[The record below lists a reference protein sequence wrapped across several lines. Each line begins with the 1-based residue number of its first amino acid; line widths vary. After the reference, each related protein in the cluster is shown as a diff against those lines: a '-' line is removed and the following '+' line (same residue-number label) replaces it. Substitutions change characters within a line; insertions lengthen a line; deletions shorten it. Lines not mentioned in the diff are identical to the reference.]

1 MSVWTEHTVVMW
13 MLSVT
18 IPWDLNSARVKMD
31 FKEMEL
37 NAQVTSSDI
46 FTLRLLFSVFQIS
59 ERNGLI
65 YIIFLFVF

>member
-1 MSVWTEHTVVMW
+1 

-18 IPWDLNSARVKMD
+18 IPWDLTSARVKMD

-37 NAQVTSSDI
+37 NVQVTSSDI
-46 FTLRLLFSVFQIS
+46 FTLRLLSSVFQIS

-65 YIIFLFVF
+65 YIIFHFVF

>member
-1 MSVWTEHTVVMW
+1 

-18 IPWDLNSARVKMD
+18 IPRDLTSARVKMD

>member
-1 MSVWTEHTVVMW
+1 

-18 IPWDLNSARVKMD
+18 IPWDLTSARVKMD
-31 FKEMEL
+31 FKETEL
-37 NAQVTSSDI
+37 NALVTNSDI
-46 FTLRLLFSVFQIS
+46 FTLRLLSSVFQIS

>member
-1 MSVWTEHTVVMW
+1 MSVWTERTIVMW

-18 IPWDLNSARVKMD
+18 IPWDLTSARVKMD

-46 FTLRLLFSVFQIS
+46 FTLRLLSSVFQIS

-65 YIIFLFVF
+65 YIIFLFVC

>member
-1 MSVWTEHTVVMW
+1 MW

-18 IPWDLNSARVKMD
+18 IPWDLTSARVKMD

-46 FTLRLLFSVFQIS
+46 FTLRLLSSVFQIS
-59 ERNGLI
+59 
-65 YIIFLFVF
+65 

>member
-1 MSVWTEHTVVMW
+1 

-18 IPWDLNSARVKMD
+18 IPWDLISARVKMD
-31 FKEMEL
+31 FKEMEP

-46 FTLRLLFSVFQIS
+46 FILRLLPSVFQIS

>member
-1 MSVWTEHTVVMW
+1 

-18 IPWDLNSARVKMD
+18 IPWDLNSARVKKD

-46 FTLRLLFSVFQIS
+46 FTLRLLPSVFQIS

>member
-1 MSVWTEHTVVMW
+1 

-18 IPWDLNSARVKMD
+18 IPRDLTSARVKMD

-46 FTLRLLFSVFQIS
+46 FTLRLLSSVFQIS

>member
-1 MSVWTEHTVVMW
+1 
-13 MLSVT
+13 
-18 IPWDLNSARVKMD
+18 MD

-46 FTLRLLFSVFQIS
+46 FTLRLLSSVFQIS